1 MTDFHRNVFYYYR
14 GAQRSNKDRD
24 SQLENNT
31 TKALINTLD
40 HCGDAVALRFL
51 DWLGIETAGQVKY
64 ELQKETIGDI
74 GNKSQRLLLGIVP
87 AKEEDNPCAEGVAAG
102 SRGIPD
108 AWLYG
113 DDYAVLIES
122 KVMGSLEPGQ
132 MRKHLHKLQAGT
144 AQQPEYKVRTWAQVH
159 RFFKALPNEI
169 KDVTDLDT
177 WLIGQF
183 TQYLEWRGMAE
194 FAGLEQ
200 GMFDYFRP
208 DSRDDGDRQ
217 WVYGTMQSFAEKVLE
232 RLQSVD
238 SSFYEGYY
246 VGQLWLKDD
255 YCWVAFGPR
264 DKKFKQQAHQTMSL
278 YEDRL
283 DVFVNVELKR
293 AVEKLKKKIRQ
304 NKQAFRETIL
314 KLPAPFTVQLEE
326 RIQKVASQYD
336 CYIVAKLEAGNRKDI
351 AKLGKDEFDYIENF
365 LERTHLPYL
374 SVRRSIDRNHALDLS
389 QGDGQA
395 LVDEVVGIMSEFH
408 QLVKFI
414 NG

>member
-217 WVYGTMQSFAEKVLE
+217 WVYGL
-232 RLQSVD
+232 L
-238 SSFYEGYY
+238 
-246 VGQLWLKDD
+246 
-255 YCWVAFGPR
+255 P
-264 DKKFKQQAHQTMSL
+264 KKFWKGYRVLTVRST
-278 YEDRL
+278 R
-283 DVFVNVELKR
+283 VITWGNSGSK
-293 AVEKLKKKIRQ
+293 
-304 NKQAFRETIL
+304 TI
-314 KLPAPFTVQLEE
+314 T
-326 RIQKVASQYD
+326 
-336 CYIVAKLEAGNRKDI
+336 AGS
-351 AKLGKDEFDYIENF
+351 
-365 LERTHLPYL
+365 L
-374 SVRRSIDRNHALDLS
+374 SVP
-389 QGDGQA
+389 
-395 LVDEVVGIMSEFH
+395 GIKNSSSRLTKPCRCTKTDSTF
-408 QLVKFI
+408 L
-414 NG
+414 